1 MCPPKGHF
9 STIALQTPDDDKVIK
24 VLGLPFSASQRG
36 LGVTKNFCFFIFVII
51 NDISE
56 DIIKLHK

>member
-9 STIALQTPDDDKVIK
+9 STIALQTPDDDKIIK

-36 LGVTKNFCFFIFVII
+36 LGGDNTFVF
-51 NDISE
+51 
-56 DIIKLHK
+56 LFL